1 MIDHQRRL
9 SLSRAGDKTKMHDNF
24 RGEKGVDKNTMSLR
38 LRNLIKTI
46 DLSTFTKLNINSI
59 DTNTL
64 LFLTS
69 SLCKFNASAFIF
81 ERGMSLYRVLEKILK

>member
-59 DTNTL
+59 DIN
-64 LFLTS
+64 FY
-69 SLCKFNASAFIF
+69 F
-81 ERGMSLYRVLEKILK
+81 

>member
-24 RGEKGVDKNTMSLR
+24 RGEKVGEKGVDKNTMSLR

-69 SLCKFNASAFIF
+69 SLCKFNASA
-81 ERGMSLYRVLEKILK
+81 LVYL

>member
-1 MIDHQRRL
+1 M
-9 SLSRAGDKTKMHDNF
+9 
-24 RGEKGVDKNTMSLR
+24 DKNTMSLR
-38 LRNLIKTI
+38 LRNLIKI